1 MDHGVIR
8 VPKAFYRTNVVRR
21 EIKHIDAG
29 RTTPNINILEAMLI
43 LARSWDPVSANIV
56 NNCFT
61 KASIPKKTKVGSKSD
76 VENVNELKLHGLVY
90 GDLTADDYINI
101 DYIDFV
107 VCTSKTS
114 HR

>member
-8 VPKAFYRTNVVRR
+8 VLKAFYRTNVVRR
-21 EIKHIDAG
+21 QIRHIDAG
-29 RTTPNINILEAMLI
+29 RTTPNINILEAMLM
-43 LARSWDPVSANIV
+43 LARSWYSVSANIV

-61 KASIPKKTKVGSKSD
+61 KGSIPKKTKVGSKSD

-90 GDLTADDYINI
+90 GDLTVDDYINI
-101 DYIDFV
+101 DYTDFV